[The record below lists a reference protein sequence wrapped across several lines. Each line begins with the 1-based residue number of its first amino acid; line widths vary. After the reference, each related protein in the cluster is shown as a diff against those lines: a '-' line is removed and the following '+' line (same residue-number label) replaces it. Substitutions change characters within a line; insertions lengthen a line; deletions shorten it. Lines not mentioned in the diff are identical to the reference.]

1 MYLINL
7 FCSLLAVVIAAGPLA
22 RLGLPRWA
30 VAVAGA
36 ALVALAQQAL
46 IHRALRVSLLSPDG
60 MPIWVEAVLLWG
72 TAFLLAA
79 GGLSVAWWALR
90 LCQVTV
96 PGWIPLAVGAAAAGW
111 LVWMGERLPPVR
123 EHEVTLPGLPAE
135 AEGLR
140 VAVLADVH
148 IDAWRGRAWC
158 ERLVERV
165 NGARPDLIVFTGDQ
179 ADGAVDLR
187 RADLAP
193 LAGLKAPAGK
203 FLITGNHEHYF
214 ETAAYLRE
222 YGRLGMTVLDG
233 RAAKVRGLWLVGLGD
248 RRSLTRQGEAEA
260 ELRGLMAGLPEGA
273 FTVLLAHKPGIARAA
288 DALGVRLQLS
298 GHTHGGQ
305 VPGVAAVIARFNNGF
320 VRGWYALPRGMR
332 LFVSPGVGVWMG
344 FPYRV
349 YGSQIAV
356 LTLRGA

>member
-1 MYLINL
+1 MVWINL
-7 FCSLLAVVIAAGPLA
+7 FCSALAVVIAAGPLA

-30 VAVAGA
+30 VVAAGA

-46 IHRALRVSLLSPDG
+46 VHRALRVSLLSPDG
-60 MPIWVEAVLLWG
+60 MPIWAEAALLWG

-90 LCQVTV
+90 FCHVAV
-96 PGWIPLAVGAAAAGW
+96 PGWIPLAAGAAAGVW

-123 EHEVTLPGLPAE
+123 EHEVALAGLPAE

-158 ERLVERV
+158 ERLVARV
-165 NGARPDLIVFTGDQ
+165 NAAKPDLLVFTGDQ
-179 ADGAVDLR
+179 ADGAVALR
-187 RADLAP
+187 REDLAP
-193 LAGLKAPAGK
+193 LAGLEAPEGK

-214 ETAAYLRE
+214 ETEAYLRE
-222 YGRLGMTVLDG
+222 YGRLGMTV
-233 RAAKVRGLWLVGLGD
+233 
-248 RRSLTRQGEAEA
+248 
-260 ELRGLMAGLPEGA
+260 ELRGLLAGLPEGA
-273 FTVLLAHKPGIARAA
+273 FPVLLVHKPGIARTA

-305 VPGVAAVIARFNNGF
+305 VPGVAAIIARFNDGF

-349 YGSQIAV
+349 YGPQIAL

>member
-1 MYLINL
+1 MVWINL
-7 FCSLLAVVIAAGPLA
+7 FCSALAVVIAAGPLA

-30 VAVAGA
+30 VVAAGA

-46 IHRALRVSLLSPDG
+46 VHRALRVSLLSPDG
-60 MPIWVEAVLLWG
+60 MPIWAEAALLWG

-90 LCQVTV
+90 FCHVAV
-96 PGWIPLAVGAAAAGW
+96 PGWIPLAAGAAAGVW

-123 EHEVTLPGLPAE
+123 EHEVALAGLPAE

-158 ERLVERV
+158 ERLVARV
-165 NGARPDLIVFTGDQ
+165 NVAKPDLIVFTGDQ
-179 ADGAVDLR
+179 ADGAVALR
-187 RADLAP
+187 REDLAP
-193 LAGLKAPAGK
+193 LAGLEAPEGK

-214 ETAAYLRE
+214 ETEAYLRE

-233 RAAKVRGLWLVGLGD
+233 RAAQVRGLWLVGLGD
-248 RRSLTRQGEAEA
+248 GRSLTRRDAAEA
-260 ELRGLMAGLPEGA
+260 ELRGLLAGLPEGA
-273 FTVLLAHKPGIARAA
+273 FPVLLVHKPGIARTA

-305 VPGVAAVIARFNNGF
+305 VPGVAAIIARFNDGF
-320 VRGWYALPRGMR
+320 VRGWYTLPRGMR

-349 YGSQIAV
+349 YGPQIAL